1 MLTYLSKPTHNI
13 GEAMNL
19 EEARQK
25 IAYLEFVNDQV
36 VAELRYIDKL
46 LRRTGFVE
54 GLKSL
59 KEAAEEV
66 LEEQLEF
73 EEHPQK
79 PGLEEESCEPPPFY

>member
-1 MLTYLSKPTHNI
+1 
-13 GEAMNL
+13 MNL

-25 IAYLEFVNDQV
+25 IAYLEFVNDQI

-73 EEHPQK
+73 EEHPQH
-79 PGLEEESCEPPPFY
+79 PSSEEDTGEGPPYF

>member
-1 MLTYLSKPTHNI
+1 
-13 GEAMNL
+13 MNL

-25 IAYLEFVNDQV
+25 IAYLEFVNDQIIS
-36 VAELRYIDKL
+36 ELRYVDKL
-46 LRRTGFVE
+46 LRQTGFIE

-73 EEHPQK
+73 EHPQVE
-79 PGLEEESCEPPPFY
+79 GEDDSNESY